1 MNGELSM
8 NKFIRLFA
16 VFTVVLLIVE
26 TSYSQPD
33 RQTTKVGTTVAQFL
47 KIPAGARSIGMGGSA
62 AAVEGDIYSI
72 YWNPG
77 SLARMRTPGEASFNQ
92 AQWIADI
99 NYSFVAAG
107 LTIEDFGTLGL
118 SVTSVTTPEEVV
130 RTEINPE
137 GDGRRWKYNALAMG
151 FSYARSLTDR
161 FAIGFTAKYIREGI
175 WNMSSQGF
183 AFDIGTIYTTSFND
197 LKIGASISNFGTK
210 MRLDGHNISFNNFP
224 SGEQQGPQNVESL
237 YKTDSYDI
245 PLTFRI
251 GLAMD
256 VLRMDNIRVTG
267 AIDATHPNDNAEYI
281 NTGAEFAFNETVFAR
296 VGYKSLLLTQ
306 TEEGLTWGV
315 GVNFPVTNTTGV
327 KVDYAFADFGR
338 LKNVQYLTVSI
349 TY

>member
-1 MNGELSM
+1 M
-8 NKFIRLFA
+8 NKFIRLFLA
-16 VFTVVLLIVE
+16 FVIVLLIVE
-26 TSYSQPD
+26 LSYSQPE
-33 RQTTKVGTTVAQFL
+33 RKTTKVGTTIAQFL
-47 KIPAGARSIGMGGSA
+47 KIPAGSRSIGMGGSA

-77 SLARMRTPGEASFNQ
+77 ALAKMKTPGEVSFNQ

-99 NYSFVAAG
+99 DYSFVAAG
-107 LTIEDFGTLGL
+107 LTIDDFGTLGF
-118 SVTSVTTPEEVV
+118 SVTSVSTPEEVV
-130 RTEINPE
+130 RTEINPD

-151 FSYARSLTDR
+151 LSFARSLTDR
-161 FAIGFTAKYIREGI
+161 FSIGFTAKYIREGI

-183 AFDIGTIYTTSFND
+183 AFDIGTIYTTNFND
-197 LKIGASISNFGTK
+197 LKIGASISNFGSK
-210 MRLDGHNISFNNFP
+210 MRLEGHNISFNTFP
-224 SGEQQGPQNVESL
+224 EGEQGQGAQNVESI

-256 VLRMDNIRVTG
+256 ILRMENIRVTG

-281 NTGAEFAFNETVFAR
+281 NTGVEFAFNELFFAR
-296 VGYKSLLLTQ
+296 AGYKSLLLDE

-315 GVNFPVTNTTGV
+315 GLNFPVMTTTGV
-327 KVDYAFADFGR
+327 KLDYAFADFGR
-338 LKNVQYLTVSI
+338 LKDVQYLTVSI